1 MLFLIDFL
9 KKGCE
14 LFSLFFWFLSTLCVC
29 VRRLHQIWTPCLPP
43 SLPLSHIAFLK
54 GKKKTWINEQ
64 FDHFSQAFVWI
75 VKESVMAIQ
84 MSCFIFGFV
93 TVHTA
98 PLLTCRVRLIVLLLL
113 LSTPCNSN
121 FGDFFNT
128 FISFYYMLLYWRKVF
143 NGIEKLPDR
152 SGSSAQ
158 WPRAKHSF

>member
-1 MLFLIDFL
+1 MNFF
-9 KKGCE
+9 
-14 LFSLFFWFLSTLCVC
+14 LFFSGFFPHCVC
-29 VRRLHQIWTPCLPP
+29 VCAVSPSNLNPLPP
-43 SLPLSHIAFLK
+43 SLPSIESHCIFK
-54 GKKKTWINEQ
+54 RKKKTWINEQ

-84 MSCFIFGFV
+84 MTCFVFV

-152 SGSSAQ
+152 LGSSAQ